1 MVGCGDV
8 ELARGAVGQLAMEV
22 TVAVR
27 HIGEVVTDILSG
39 AGDPDGD
46 AVVGQKSGAG
56 DEMPLALIAG
66 VADE

>member
-1 MVGCGDV
+1 
-8 ELARGAVGQLAMEV
+8 MEV